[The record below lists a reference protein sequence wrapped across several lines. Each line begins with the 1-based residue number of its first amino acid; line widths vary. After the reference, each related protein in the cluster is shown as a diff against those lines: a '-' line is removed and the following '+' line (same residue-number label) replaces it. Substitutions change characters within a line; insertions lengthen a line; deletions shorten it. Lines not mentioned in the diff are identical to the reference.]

1 MKKFIVLGLIAMLFV
16 QCSNMINSKPF
27 SEMTVKEKS
36 IYIMTMYNK
45 QYDEYLA
52 LYRKDNFSE
61 EEKKILKAKYQFL
74 KELNP
79 LINLYVGYAATGE
92 IPPAEIETKLIQI
105 INKAVAN

>member
-1 MKKFIVLGLIAMLFV
+1 MRKLFYLGLISLMFLH
-16 QCSNMINSKPF
+16 CSTMMATKPF

-36 IYIMTMYNK
+36 IYVMTMYNK

-52 LYRKDNFSE
+52 LYQKNNHSE

-74 KELNP
+74 KDLNP

-92 IPPAEIETKLIQI
+92 IPPAEIETRLIQL
-105 INKAVAN
+105 INKAVE